1 MPGGVKELI
10 GLEGLS
16 SEYRPGK
23 PTRSAARVLLA
34 AAGGL
39 LVAVGTVGIFVPLLP
54 STVFYLL
61 AAGCFGRSSPAA
73 YRWLTTNRF
82 FGSRLR
88 AYREERGATITT
100 KVVSL
105 VSLWGGL
112 ALAEWY
118 AGWDVWL
125 SAVLLAV
132 GAGVSVH
139 LLTLRTIS
147 RAPR

>member
-1 MPGGVKELI
+1 MVELA
-10 GLEGLS
+10 GLEALGQELHVRKPG
-16 SEYRPGK
+16 RP
-23 PTRSAARVLLA
+23 AVRVLLA

-73 YRWLTTNRF
+73 YHWLTTNRF

-88 AYREERGATITT
+88 DYREERGATITT

-105 VSLWGGL
+105 LSLWGGL
-112 ALAEWY
+112 AVADWF
-118 AGWDVWL
+118 AGWDAWVSL
-125 SAVLLAV
+125 VLLAV
-132 GAGVSVH
+132 GAGVSIH
-139 LLTLRTIS
+139 ILTLRTI
-147 RAPR
+147 PRRPR